1 MDPVYRIGVIGGGA
15 SGTAFIA
22 QLNTKL
28 RACLENGMLYERVE
42 VIVIERSAQV
52 GPGYAYAIDPT
63 GDSFR
68 LNRCKDSID
77 AIADETGL
85 FSKWVR
91 EHGDEDAKQ
100 NDFPLRSA
108 FGKYLVYL
116 VEEVKRS
123 MSESGGRLK
132 LELITQTGVD
142 DIVTKKAYYQKK
154 QKYVIHCSNL
164 DTHASFVREVDT
176 VVLCT
181 GHYPTGTYREFN
193 HLPNYSHNNPSHKRL
208 MRELAADCSKETT
221 VGIIGANLTAIDIAV
236 EMKRLGFAGKI
247 VMSGRHDLLPAA
259 GEPISV
265 RLLDKHK
272 NWTAS
277 RKTSICQASV
287 NSKGTVAIDMM
298 IDNLEIGRKDPIEEM
313 VMPEELLC
321 CLSSIENGDGQLKR
335 KKGFCPLIESYEWE
349 NEPSLKVKYIG
360 LVGLTENQ
368 RKYSS
373 NRSFV
378 CDSPLSNQ
386 RHSSKRASIVTI
398 GPTPRSSVD
407 EDEFRHYH
415 LTHLNLDE
423 IPRPVRITDVV
434 TRFFRE
440 LSDLEGRTIT
450 VESATAYYQT
460 HTALECLEEQIATAE
475 RGAINC
481 WQLLIFTM
489 APLIEQLW
497 SELSDEEKAIYWRDY
512 HHLFMRHIIYM
523 PLINA
528 RQVRDMMVD
537 EQLVY
542 MGKLEPI
549 TQAQPA
555 RNASIEPTRRFV
567 MSGMQD
573 DTYQRYEVDYLF
585 NATGYT
591 GSPKDMPMYT
601 KMLERGEVVCH
612 KHGGLCLDRPTL
624 QTQNADGK
632 INSGMYAVGELTKGY
647 FFTAADMPTVAT
659 QTDNVANAI
668 TAQLSR
674 RNNTLSA

>member
-1 MDPVYRIGVIGGGA
+1 MDPVFRIGVVGGGA
-15 SGTAFIA
+15 SGAAFIA

-28 RACLENGMLYERVE
+28 RTCLRNGMLYERVE
-42 VIVIERSAQV
+42 VIVIERSGQV
-52 GPGYAYAIDPT
+52 GPGYAYAVDPA

-77 AIADETGL
+77 AIAGETGL

-91 EHGDEDAKQ
+91 EYGDEDAKQ
-100 NDFPLRSA
+100 NDFPLRST
-108 FGKYLVYL
+108 FGKYLLHL

-123 MSESGGRLK
+123 MSKSGGRLN

-142 DIVTKKAYYQKK
+142 DIVTKKTFAQKK
-154 QKYVIHCSNL
+154 KYVIHCSNL
-164 DTHASFVREVDT
+164 NTHASFVREVDT

-208 MRELAADCSKETT
+208 MRSLAAGCAKDTT
-221 VGIIGANLTAIDIAV
+221 VGIIGANLTAIDLAV
-236 EMKRLGFAGKI
+236 EMKRLGYAGKI

-259 GEPISV
+259 GNPISV
-265 RLLDKHK
+265 RLLDKQN

-277 RKTSICQASV
+277 RKASICQASV
-287 NSKGTVAIDMM
+287 NTNGTVAINMM
-298 IDNLEIGRKDPIEEM
+298 IDNLELESERRDSIDSM

-335 KKGFCPLIESYEWE
+335 KKGVCPLIENMELE
-349 NEPSLKVKYIG
+349 NEQYLKVKYIG
-360 LVGLTENQ
+360 LYGLTENQ
-368 RKYSS
+368 RKFST

-378 CDSPLSNQ
+378 CDSPLNGQ
-386 RHSSKRASIVTI
+386 RNNSMKRGSIITI
-398 GPTPRSSVD
+398 GPSPRSSMD
-407 EDEFRHYH
+407 DTQFRHYH
-415 LTHLNLDE
+415 LTHLNLDA

-434 TRFFRE
+434 TRFFQE

-450 VESATAYYQT
+450 VESAIAYYQT

-497 SELSDEEKAIYWRDY
+497 SELSDEEKEIYSRDY

-523 PLINA
+523 PLVNA
-528 RQVRDMMVD
+528 RKVRDMMAD

-542 MGKLEPI
+542 VGKLEPV
-549 TQAQPA
+549 TQLQPA
-555 RNASIEPTRRFV
+555 RNASIDSNGRFV
-567 MSGMQD
+567 VAGMQD
-573 DTYQRYEVDYLF
+573 GTYRRYEVDYLF

-601 KMLERGEVVCH
+601 KMMDRADVVCH
-612 KHGGLCLDRPTL
+612 KHGGLCLDKSTL
-624 QTQNADGK
+624 QTINADGK
-632 INSGMYAVGELTKGY
+632 VNFGMYAIGELTKGY

-659 QTDNVANAI
+659 QTDNVAKAI

-674 RNNTLSA
+674 RRSGA